1 MSIRPI
7 FVRLAA
13 LCLALAPVSGAAD
26 KQEGY
31 YYPPVTSEE
40 EFDRAIITAPPSNQ
54 NLRVGF
60 VTTVTKAQLEAPESP
75 RFVMF
80 AKGEGSRRLIM
91 VALDDQVFKTLFR
104 ARAVMAQFTSN
115 LRNTEFF
122 EQQGLATAGTFYD
135 MLQILDFE
143 SLTISDGE
151 TWSHRV
157 YFK

>member
-1 MSIRPI
+1 MIIRLFAI
-7 FVRLAA
+7 GLFLLASLPA
-13 LCLALAPVSGAAD
+13 AAD

-40 EFDRAIITAPPSNQ
+40 EFSRRIITAPPSNR
-54 NLRVGF
+54 NVRVGF
-60 VTTVTKAQLEAPESP
+60 VNTVTKAQLEAPETP

-80 AKGEGSRRLIM
+80 AKGDDGRRLIM
-91 VALDDQVFKTLFR
+91 IALDDQIFKTLFR
-104 ARAVMAQFTSN
+104 ARALMAQMTAN
-115 LRNTEFF
+115 LRGTKFF
-122 EQQGLATAGTFYD
+122 EQQGLSTAGTFYD

-151 TWSHRV
+151 TWSHRI

>member
-1 MSIRPI
+1 VIIRCVAI
-7 FVRLAA
+7 CAFLLAA
-13 LCLALAPVSGAAD
+13 APAFAD

-31 YYPPVTSEE
+31 YYPPITSEE
-40 EFDRAIITAPPSNQ
+40 EFARSIITAPPSNR
-54 NLRVGF
+54 NVRVGF

-80 AKGEGSRRLIM
+80 AKGSDGRRLIM
-91 VALDDQVFKTLFR
+91 VALDDEVFKTLFR
-104 ARAVMAQFTSN
+104 ARALMAQMTSN
-115 LRNTEFF
+115 LRGTEFF
-122 EQQGLATAGTFYD
+122 VDHGLTTAGTFYD

-143 SLTISDGE
+143 SLTVTDGE

>member
-1 MSIRPI
+1 MIIRL
-7 FVRLAA
+7 LAICAFLLTA
-13 LCLALAPVSGAAD
+13 LPVSAD

-31 YYPPVTSEE
+31 YYPPVSSEE
-40 EFDRAIITAPPSNQ
+40 EFDRAIITAPPANR
-54 NLRVGF
+54 NVRIGF
-60 VTTVTKAQLEAPESP
+60 VNTVTKAQLEAPETP

-80 AKGEGSRRLIM
+80 AKGADARRLIM
-91 VALDDQVFKTLFR
+91 VALDDEVFKTLYR
-104 ARAVMAQFTSN
+104 ARAVMAQFTAN
-115 LRNTEFF
+115 LRGTEFF
-122 EQQGLATAGTFYD
+122 EQQGLTTAGTFYD

>member
-1 MSIRPI
+1 VI
-7 FVRLAA
+7 VRLFAICAFLLTA
-13 LCLALAPVSGAAD
+13 LPAIAD

-40 EFDRAIITAPPSNQ
+40 EFTRAIITAPPSNR
-54 NLRVGF
+54 NVRIGF
-60 VTTVTKAQLEAPESP
+60 VTTVTKAQLEAPETP

-80 AKGEGSRRLIM
+80 AKGENSRRLIM
-91 VALDDQVFKTLFR
+91 VALDDEVFKTLFR

-122 EQQGLATAGTFYD
+122 LQQGLSTAGTFYD

>member
-13 LCLALAPVSGAAD
+13 LCLTLAPAAGAAD

-122 EQQGLATAGTFYD
+122 EQQGLSTAGTFYD

>member
-1 MSIRPI
+1 MIRVIAFCLMS
-7 FVRLAA
+7 LAT
-13 LCLALAPVSGAAD
+13 AAAATATD

-40 EFDRAIITAPPSNQ
+40 EFDRVIVTAPPSNQ
-54 NLRVGF
+54 NIRVAF
-60 VTTVTKAQLEAPESP
+60 VTTITKAQLEAPETP
-75 RFVMF
+75 RFVLF
-80 AKGEGSRRLIM
+80 AKGEGARRLIM
-91 VALDDQVFKTLFR
+91 VALDDEVFKTLFR
-104 ARAVMAQFTSN
+104 ARAVLAQLTSN
-115 LRNTEFF
+115 LRGTEFF
-122 EQQGLATAGTFYD
+122 EQQGLSTAGTFYD